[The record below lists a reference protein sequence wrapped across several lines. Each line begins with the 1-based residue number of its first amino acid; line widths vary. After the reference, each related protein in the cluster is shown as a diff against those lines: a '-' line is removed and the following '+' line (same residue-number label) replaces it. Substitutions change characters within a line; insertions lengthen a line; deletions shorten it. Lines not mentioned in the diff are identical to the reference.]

1 MRRTCPALV
10 LLAAALLASARVG
23 ATTAADIP
31 CDDPDPTVPCVFSGS
46 LTVAPGSTLDFGTRA
61 FSIGPSGILTA
72 GEGNSLTIKAPAVR
86 LQAGALLCTAPA
98 SGVGANVT
106 IETTGDILL
115 ERSGPIRAR
124 IDLSAATTGGQL
136 TLTAGGSV
144 NSAGDLLVKGTPG
157 DAGSIS
163 ISAVGAVTLAGEVHL
178 EAGIDG
184 LGGDLTVSAGG
195 AIAASGALVDSSGGL
210 KGGSIDLEA
219 GGDLSTGGKLDVSGN
234 GAGSDGGFLVLNAN
248 GAITVGGRIAADG
261 SGSPDFGGFGG
272 DVSVSAGGN
281 IQLNEQ
287 INAAGGAPDG
297 EGGAIDLSAGLN
309 IVQTQQILAL
319 GIGSDA
325 FGGTVFATAGGLLS
339 LGALI
344 DLHGGSNGGGGF
356 LGAQAGR
363 EVRALAEVDADGDGG
378 GVLLSTAVDA
388 LAGAVVA
395 GPVTVGGNLHAGGDL
410 LGGQMAVEACDVD
423 LAAGAVFASSGAQ
436 ARNVFR
442 ASGQMT
448 IDGAL
453 SALPAGTNQL
463 TYRDPARPPLV
474 GADAVI
480 TPTAVANVDSS
491 LPPCGAVCGNG
502 IVELGEQCDDGATNG
517 TPGAACDS
525 RCQIGVFCGSGA
537 PATCVPCADDTN
549 CHPLGRC
556 GGFAC
561 LAGLCTAVT
570 PLACDDGNP
579 CTQDSCDAVEGCVH
593 APLAGAGIAGCDDE
607 NVCNGVE
614 TCAGGACVAGVPPP
628 GDDGD
633 LCTDDGVCDPV
644 RGYLHTPL
652 IGFPSVTCRF
662 DTLDAALSGAATGDI
677 SSGLRKSLTRVL
689 GKARAQVERAAGAH
703 GKRQD
708 KMLKGAGKQLGALG
722 RLLATARQKKQV
734 APALG
739 GRLGDAVAGASG
751 ALSSLHAAG
760 GP

>member
-1 MRRTCPALV
+1 TAPGIN
-10 LLAAALLASARVG
+10 VG
-23 ATTAADIP
+23 A
-31 CDDPDPTVPCVFSGS
+31 S
-46 LTVAPGSTLDFGTRA
+46 
-61 FSIGPSGILTA
+61 
-72 GEGNSLTIKAPAVR
+72 
-86 LQAGALLCTAPA
+86 
-98 SGVGANVT
+98 VT
-106 IETTGDILL
+106 IETAGDILL
-115 ERSGPIRAR
+115 DRSGPLRGR
-124 IDLSAATTGGQL
+124 IDVSADATGGQL

-144 NSAGDLLVKGTPG
+144 SSAGDLLAKGTPG
-157 DAGSIS
+157 DGGSIG
-163 ISAVGAVTLAGEVHL
+163 ISAGGDVTLAGEVHL
-178 EAGIDG
+178 EAGANG
-184 LGGDLTVSAGG
+184 LGGDFTVSAGG
-195 AIAASGALVDSSGGL
+195 AIIASGPLVDTSGGFQ
-210 KGGSIDLEA
+210 GGSIDLEA
-219 GGDLSTGGKLDVSGN
+219 GGSLSTNARLDVSGN

-281 IQLNEQ
+281 LQLNEQ

-339 LGALI
+339 VGALI
-344 DLHGGSNGGGGF
+344 DLHGGSNGSGGF

-378 GVLLSTAVDA
+378 GVLLSTAVVA

-395 GPVTVGGNLHAGGDL
+395 GPVTVSGNVHAGGDL

-474 GADAVI
+474 GADAVVA
-480 TPTAVANVDSS
+480 PTAVVSLDTS

-502 IVELGEQCDDGATNG
+502 VVEPGEQCDDGATNG
-517 TPGAACDS
+517 TPGAAC
-525 RCQIGVFCGSGA
+525 
-537 PATCVPCADDTN
+537 
-549 CHPLGRC
+549 
-556 GGFAC
+556 
-561 LAGLCTAVT
+561 
-570 PLACDDGNP
+570 
-579 CTQDSCDAVEGCVH
+579 
-593 APLAGAGIAGCDDE
+593 
-607 NVCNGVE
+607 
-614 TCAGGACVAGVPPP
+614 ACVAGVPPP

-677 SSGLRKSLTRVL
+677 SSGVRKSLTRVL